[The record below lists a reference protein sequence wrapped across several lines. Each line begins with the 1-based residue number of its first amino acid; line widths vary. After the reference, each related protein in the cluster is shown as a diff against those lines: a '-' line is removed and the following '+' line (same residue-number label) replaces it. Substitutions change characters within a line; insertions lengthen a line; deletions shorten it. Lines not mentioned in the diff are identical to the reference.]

1 MGQGR
6 GGRGAQPAGRL
17 TAMIVVVAG
26 VSGSGKTTV
35 GSLLADRL
43 GWPFTDAD
51 ALHPAAN
58 IAKMEAGHPLSD
70 ADRRPWL
77 ATVGARMDAYA
88 ARGQSAVLA
97 CSALKRSYREQL
109 LAGRPEARMV
119 FQHLTREVLEARLH
133 ARHGHFFPAALLD
146 SQLADLQGPEPT
158 EDVLVVEDTTPPEQ
172 VVDVIIARLR
182 LSPPQE
188 TMSP

>member
-1 MGQGR
+1 
-6 GGRGAQPAGRL
+6 
-17 TAMIVVVAG
+17 MIVVVAG

-58 IAKMEAGHPLSD
+58 IAKMQAGHPLSD

-88 ARGQSAVLA
+88 ASGQSAVLA
-97 CSALKRSYREQL
+97 CSALKHSYREEL

-119 FQHLTREVLEARLH
+119 FLHATRAVLEARLR
-133 ARHGHFFPAALLD
+133 ARHGHFFSAKLLD
-146 SQLADLQGPEPT
+146 SQFADLELPQPSEN
-158 EDVLVVEDTTPPEQ
+158 VLMLDASHNPAQLTDE
-172 VVDVIIARLR
+172 IIAGLGLVAASEPHR
-182 LSPPQE
+182 P
-188 TMSP
+188 

>member
-1 MGQGR
+1 
-6 GGRGAQPAGRL
+6 
-17 TAMIVVVAG
+17 MIVVVAG

-51 ALHPAAN
+51 ALHTAAN
-58 IAKMEAGHPLSD
+58 IAKMKAGHPLSD

-77 ATVGARMDAYA
+77 ALVRARMDAYA
-88 ARGQSAVLA
+88 ASGQSAVLA
-97 CSALKRSYREQL
+97 CSALKRSYREEL

-119 FQHLTREVLEARLH
+119 FLHATRGVLEARLR

-146 SQLADLQGPEPT
+146 SQLADLQDPEPA
-158 EDVLVVEDTTPPEQ
+158 EGVVVVEATTSPEQ
-172 VVDVIIARLR
+172 AVDAIIARLH
-182 LSPPQE
+182 LSPSQE
-188 TMSP
+188 KMSP

>member
-1 MGQGR
+1 
-6 GGRGAQPAGRL
+6 
-17 TAMIVVVAG
+17 MIVVVAG
-26 VSGSGKTTV
+26 VAGTGKTTV

-58 IAKMEAGHPLSD
+58 IAKMRAGHPLSD

-77 ATVGARMDAYA
+77 AAVGARMDAFTA
-88 ARGQSAVLA
+88 SGQSAVLA

-119 FQHLTREVLEARLH
+119 FLLAARKVLEARLL
-133 ARHGHFFPAALLD
+133 ARHGHFFLAGLLD
-146 SQLADLQGPEPT
+146 SQLADLQDPEPG
-158 EDVLVVEDTTPPEQ
+158 EDVVVVEDTTTTPDQ
-172 VVDVIIARLR
+172 AVDVIIQRLH

-188 TMSP
+188 KMTP

>member
-1 MGQGR
+1 
-6 GGRGAQPAGRL
+6 
-17 TAMIVVVAG
+17 MIVVVAG
-26 VSGSGKTTV
+26 VSASGKSTV

-58 IAKMEAGHPLSD
+58 IAKMQAGHALSD

-77 ATVGARMDAYA
+77 TTVGARMDAYA
-88 ARGQSAVLA
+88 ASGQSAVLA

-119 FQHLTREVLEARLH
+119 FLHVDREALVARLR

-146 SQLADLQGPEPT
+146 SQLAILQSPEPG
-158 EDVLVVEDTTPPEQ
+158 EDVVVVDDITSPGQ
-172 VVDVIIARLR
+172 VVDVIIQRLH

-188 TMSP
+188 TMSS

>member
-1 MGQGR
+1 
-6 GGRGAQPAGRL
+6 
-17 TAMIVVVAG
+17 MIVVVAG
-26 VSGSGKTTV
+26 VSASGKTTV

-58 IAKMEAGHPLSD
+58 IAKMQAGHALSD

-77 ATVGARMDAYA
+77 ATVGARMDAYQA
-88 ARGQSAVLA
+88 SGQSAVLA

-119 FQHLTREVLEARLH
+119 FLHVTREALEARLR

-146 SQLADLQGPEPT
+146 SQLAILQTPEPG
-158 EDVLVVEDTTPPEQ
+158 EDVVVVDDAPSPEQ
-172 VVDVIIARLR
+172 VVDVIIQRLH

-188 TMSP
+188 KMSS

>member
-1 MGQGR
+1 
-6 GGRGAQPAGRL
+6 
-17 TAMIVVVAG
+17 MIVVVAG

-35 GSLLADRL
+35 GSLLAGRL

-58 IAKMEAGHPLSD
+58 IAKMQSGLPLSD
-70 ADRRPWL
+70 ADRHPWL
-77 ATVGARMDAYA
+77 ATVGTRMDAYA
-88 ARGQSAVLA
+88 ESGQSAVLA

-119 FQHLTREVLEARLH
+119 FLHVTREELEARLH

-146 SQLADLQGPEPT
+146 SQLADLQYPEPA
-158 EDVLVVEDTTPPEQ
+158 EGVLVVDATTPPEQ
-172 VVDVIIARLR
+172 AVDLIIARLH
-182 LSPPQE
+182 LSPSQE
-188 TMSP
+188 KMSP

>member
-1 MGQGR
+1 
-6 GGRGAQPAGRL
+6 
-17 TAMIVVVAG
+17 MIVVVAG

-58 IAKMEAGHPLSD
+58 IAKMHAGHPLSD

-77 ATVGARMDAYA
+77 ARVGARMDAYA
-88 ARGQSAVLA
+88 ASGRSAVLA
-97 CSALKRSYREQL
+97 CSALKHSYREQL

-119 FQHLTREVLEARLH
+119 FLYATREVLEARLGT
-133 ARHGHFFPAALLD
+133 RHGHFFPAALLD
-146 SQLADLQGPEPT
+146 SQLADQECPEPA
-158 EDVLVVEDTTPPEQ
+158 EDVVVLEATIPPEQ
-172 VVDVIIARLR
+172 AVDAIIQRLH

-188 TMSP
+188 TMTT